1 MDDAD
6 GRVLVEHGY
15 DALSY
20 HYRADDAGDGQ
31 YAPWLAAL
39 HRRLPGAAT
48 VLDLGCGCGCGCGV
62 PAARFLAAAGHHVTG
77 VDISAVQVERARRL
91 VPTGTFRRADA
102 TRVDLPSST
111 CPCPSS
117 PASSG
122 ASSPGC
128 ARAAGC
134 WPPSATAR
142 GRAPRRTGSA
152 APPPCGG
159 AMPTRRPTAPG
170 CGRSSGGAQPCRAG
184 GGIPAAGYPHVADM
198 AGPARGPAPPGVGSA
213 RVRDEGPFRYLVV
226 CGVLFPDAWRQGA
239 GSMHSM
245 NFHDWRARS
254 ECSPNEG
261 RRGTRERRGITPP
274 GRASCRSVGLVAVQ
288 AEPGHRGL
296 CCPQWV
302 WHHHGIFTPPVL
314 PVS

>member
-1 MDDAD
+1 MSYLTQLPMR
-6 GRVLVEHGY
+6 GRSRPPGQWQW
-15 DALSY
+15 AATPPIPGKSNG
-20 HYRADDAGDGQ
+20 RAASRRLASRRWAILTG
-31 YAPWLAAL
+31 APWSSADTTRCHATTE
-39 HRRLPGAAT
+39 RTMPGTANT
-48 VLDLGCGCGCGCGV
+48 LRGSPLC
-62 PAARFLAAAGHHVTG
+62 T
-77 VDISAVQVERARRL
+77 
-91 VPTGTFRRADA
+91 DA

-128 ARAAGC
+128 ARVAGC
-134 WPPSATAR
+134 WPPSATAP

-198 AGPARGPAPPGVGSA
+198 AGPARAQHGPSTGPARGSA
-213 RVRDEGPFRYLVV
+213 P
-226 CGVLFPDAWRQGA
+226 PSA
-239 GSMHSM
+239 GSGRRSLSISRRLWCAVSRCVAPGGWSMHSM

-261 RRGTRERRGITPP
+261 PRGTRERRGITPP

-296 CCPQWV
+296 CCPQCV